1 MVRERVEVAERDVKD
16 LLNYIPY
23 NFVKYVARARI
34 ELKDGTKILG
44 FSWDQEERGNTRGYS
59 NIVRI

>member
-44 FSWDQEERGNTRGYS
+44 FSWDQEERGNIRGYS